1 MKNILVILVSSTVLA
16 TLNVP
21 SSAQTYLYGFPSDGV
36 SRGPYGNS
44 DVQRYRHNDWRDS
57 GEYRS
62 QRNDWRDNNSSVW
75 RRDRGDWQ
83 NTDDWRPRNRRA
95 DERAKEGLKED
106 PKEKQDVTG
115 DERDTGRANA
125 KSNPA
130 EEDCRG
136 PWRRDTANARCR

>member
-75 RRDRGDWQ
+75 RRDQ
-83 NTDDWRPRNRRA
+83 TNFNR
-95 DERAKEGLKED
+95 
-106 PKEKQDVTG
+106 
-115 DERDTGRANA
+115 
-125 KSNPA
+125 
-130 EEDCRG
+130 
-136 PWRRDTANARCR
+136 